1 MLEYRAKS
9 ELHPRSGLGMPQ
21 ADRTLE
27 LSAIEGIGSSPGFVF
42 GGLFFKI
49 LAFVPVG
56 FAFAD
61 ADLDFDSMILPVEAK
76 GDQGQTFYGAG
87 FEKLSDLGFMKQQL
101 ARPPRIV
108 LLVAG
113 AFVRLNIG
121 VVKKHLLIFNPRER
135 VAEIGEAGANGLHL
149 GTSQTD
155 ASLYLF
161 QDLKIM
167 KCSPI

>member
-76 GDQGQTFYGAG
+76 GDEGQAFYGAG

-101 ARPPRIV
+101 ARPFRFV

-121 VVKKHLLIFNPRER
+121 VVKKYLLIFNPRER
-135 VAEIGEAGANGLHL
+135 VAEIGESGSNGLHF
-149 GTSQTD
+149 GTGQTD
-155 ASLYLF
+155 AGLYLF